1 MKPTNRTIREVC
13 EEAREQF
20 YKANGYYP
28 TTEDAVRLTEEA
40 RAEIQKEKAQQVNKH
55 KSL

>member
-40 RAEIQKEKAQQVNKH
+40 RAEIQKEKAQQVNKR